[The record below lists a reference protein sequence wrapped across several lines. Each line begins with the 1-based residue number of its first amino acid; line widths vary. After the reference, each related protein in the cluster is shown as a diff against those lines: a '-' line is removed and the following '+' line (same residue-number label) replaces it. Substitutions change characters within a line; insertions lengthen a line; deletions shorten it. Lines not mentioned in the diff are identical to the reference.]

1 MTAHRV
7 PRLRNTLQLSSF
19 KYKTRKGPDYRHGDQ
34 VSFMDIKDTFGIGS
48 IRIGK
53 WVNSEEKNLA
63 ANLIFD
69 SLADLAYILALPPQA
84 IGLRGNLNLAFGT
97 GGSKGVQAHYAP
109 NQRELAL
116 AKNAGAGALAHE
128 FWHAFD
134 HYIADKAFD
143 IGDRSGPQQKI
154 LFASDCWLRSVNHFS
169 HPLNERLLE
178 IFDSTLLSDD
188 GQDKHDY
195 VSRSLIADKALGS
208 NYFSQPTEMMA
219 RAFEA
224 VVESCSGIE
233 NTYLVSGTARS
244 ENFGLYPDL
253 NHRQIINDAL
263 QAYFRPLGDA
273 LSR

>member
-1 MTAHRV
+1 M
-7 PRLRNTLQLSSF
+7 QLTSF

-34 VSFMDIKDTFGIGS
+34 VSFQDIRETFGIGS

-53 WVNSEEKNLA
+53 WVSSEEKELA

-69 SLADLAYILALPPQA
+69 SLADLAYILALPPEA

-134 HYIADKAFD
+134 HYIAEKAFD
-143 IGDRSGPQQKI
+143 IGDRSGPQKQI
-154 LFASDCWLRSVNHFS
+154 LFASDCWLSSVKHFP
-169 HPLNERLLE
+169 HPLNQRLLE
-178 IFDSTLLSDD
+178 IFDTTLISED

-195 VSRSLIADKALGS
+195 VSRSVRADKAVGAK
-208 NYFSQPTEMMA
+208 YYSQPTEMMA

-233 NTYLVSGTARS
+233 NKYLVSGTTRP
-244 ENFGLYPDL
+244 ENIDVYPDMD
-253 NHRQIINDAL
+253 HRQVISEAML
-263 QAYFRPLGDA
+263 AYFRPLGEA